1 MTIKSDSFNKN
12 KTTIKKSDSVLSI
25 MELILQC
32 VLFESFILMEYMGV
46 FLINDSRVYMCLW
59 VIPAVIFAYYTRRK
73 IKKFNLFML
82 CNIAIFAVSVVMS
95 GNDSELFANMLC
107 AILICAYSIWQKNNT
122 VQRYSTENLIV
133 QDGKTIDDAKKALAK
148 MYAGEDIHVVF
159 IAAPAFGYL
168 VGYWRNVLPL
178 MYIELTLCILFVV
191 LKIIYNNMSHL
202 NNVLSLNSKKNDFP
216 AKQMKQVNTF
226 ITAASAILILFGML
240 MFYNGRYGG
249 LFGVI
254 GSSVTGVVRI
264 LVKGFLWLLG
274 KSGPESSN
282 TPQMDDETQEDIED
296 AMQRE
301 LEYPDSP
308 IMQALF
314 EGMVFAIIIAMIIA
328 IIYMIR
334 TYVKTFNKTKKLGS
348 DYIEYISPD
357 DENVR
362 ADKDVSKVKTKEPRE
377 VRSVRKL
384 YKKHILKGTGGKT
397 PDETVLP
404 SVLTTENITADSEL
418 SEKITAVYEK
428 ARYSREQITK
438 EEKDIFNN
446 L

>member
-82 CNIAIFAVSVVMS
+82 CNIAIFAVSVAMS
-95 GNDSELFANMLC
+95 ENDSELFANMLC

-226 ITAASAILILFGML
+226 ITVASAILILFGML
-240 MFYNGRYGG
+240 IFYNGRYGG

-296 AMQRE
+296 A
-301 LEYPDSP
+301 
-308 IMQALF
+308 IVAL
-314 EGMVFAIIIAMIIA
+314 ALN
-328 IIYMIR
+328 R
-334 TYVKTFNKTKKLGS
+334 
-348 DYIEYISPD
+348 D
-357 DENVR
+357 DVLCNNNCHDNCNYLY
-362 ADKDVSKVKTKEPRE
+362 DK
-377 VRSVRKL
+377 
-384 YKKHILKGTGGKT
+384 
-397 PDETVLP
+397 
-404 SVLTTENITADSEL
+404 NIC
-418 SEKITAVYEK
+418 
-428 ARYSREQITK
+428 
-438 EEKDIFNN
+438 KDI
-446 L
+446 

>member
-1 MTIKSDSFNKN
+1 
-12 KTTIKKSDSVLSI
+12 
-25 MELILQC
+25 
-32 VLFESFILMEYMGV
+32 
-46 FLINDSRVYMCLW
+46 
-59 VIPAVIFAYYTRRK
+59 
-73 IKKFNLFML
+73 ML

-95 GNDSELFANMLC
+95 GNDRELFANMLC

-240 MFYNGRYGG
+240 IFYNGRYGG

-274 KSGPESSN
+274 KSGPEISN

-296 AMQRE
+296 AMVNENGVTDQDGNKYYWTAPHDASEEVTDPYDLYSWDPGTNSYIPFQAAESDCSPVGRGNGWYYYDE
-301 LEYPDSP
+301 DSGEYVPW
-308 IMQALF
+308 
-314 EGMVFAIIIAMIIA
+314 
-328 IIYMIR
+328 
-334 TYVKTFNKTKKLGS
+334 
-348 DYIEYISPD
+348 
-357 DENVR
+357 
-362 ADKDVSKVKTKEPRE
+362 
-377 VRSVRKL
+377 
-384 YKKHILKGTGGKT
+384 
-397 PDETVLP
+397 
-404 SVLTTENITADSEL
+404 
-418 SEKITAVYEK
+418 
-428 ARYSREQITK
+428 
-438 EEKDIFNN
+438 
-446 L
+446 

>member
-1 MTIKSDSFNKN
+1 
-12 KTTIKKSDSVLSI
+12 
-25 MELILQC
+25 ME
-32 VLFESFILMEYMGV
+32 
-46 FLINDSRVYMCLW
+46 
-59 VIPAVIFAYYTRRK
+59 
-73 IKKFNLFML
+73 
-82 CNIAIFAVSVVMS
+82 
-95 GNDSELFANMLC
+95 
-107 AILICAYSIWQKNNT
+107 
-122 VQRYSTENLIV
+122 
-133 QDGKTIDDAKKALAK
+133 ALAK

-240 MFYNGRYGG
+240 IFYNGRYGG

-296 AMQRE
+296 AMKKE

-384 YKKHILKGTGGKT
+384 YKKHILKGTGGKA